1 MNRLTPFC
9 FQTLYMIAQIL
20 VPSMGFGN
28 FLVFLRPR
36 YMRFRATGKALGR
49 SWALRQAIFCPTME
63 DSAIKKAVA
72 KAEERSEAFRERRRS
87 WMISAG
93 IIKEESASEIQGTG
107 NMKPKDTV
115 NGGSLEDEK
124 LDITERVSDGLLEDD
139 DSQKATTNI

>member
-1 MNRLTPFC
+1 
-9 FQTLYMIAQIL
+9 
-20 VPSMGFGN
+20 
-28 FLVFLRPR
+28 
-36 YMRFRATGKALGR
+36 MRFRATGKALGR

-93 IIKEESASEIQGTG
+93 ILNEDSASEIQGTG
-107 NMKPKDTV
+107 NMKQKDTV
-115 NGGSLEDEK
+115 NGGSLEEEK
-124 LDITERVSDGLLEDD
+124 LDITERVSDDLLEDD